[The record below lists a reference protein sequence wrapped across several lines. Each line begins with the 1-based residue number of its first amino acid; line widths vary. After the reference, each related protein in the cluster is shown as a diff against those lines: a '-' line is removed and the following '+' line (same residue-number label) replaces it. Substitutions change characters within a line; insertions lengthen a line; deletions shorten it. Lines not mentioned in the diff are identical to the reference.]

1 MRLIIKIAKNEL
13 RNLFYTPVA
22 WFLLILFW
30 VLCSL
35 FYVQRF
41 SRLANNMYNA
51 IQEYPYIKYIS
62 PANLTAGLVTSPLSG
77 MCANILQYLYLF
89 MPLLTMGVISREFN
103 SGSFKLLYASP
114 LRLRQLVIGKYLG
127 LTVFNLLFL
136 LILGVFMVTAAFDI
150 QSVDT
155 GLLISAALGI
165 FLLLSSY
172 AAVGFFASSLTRY
185 PIAAA
190 LISFVIL
197 IVLGNIDQVWQ
208 QYDFV
213 RDLTYFLSLKNRTN
227 RVLNGLLTTKDI
239 IYFLVV
245 IAMFI
250 SFTLFVLKGRMQA
263 LPGYQKIGRYIV
275 VIIIALGIGYIS
287 SRQSL
292 TGYFDL
298 TARQTNTLHPNT
310 QQNLGLLQGAPLEV
324 TLYTNLFG
332 DPDEPRYAYIGFPAN
347 INSYLD
353 LWEPYRR
360 FKKDIQFKYVYYYAV
375 KPGDDNLYKTFPGK
389 SLKQIAGLVARML
402 KVDSSMFIGP
412 EEVSRIV
419 DLQKIDYGVGTQLS
433 WKGRSV
439 FIDYFPSQTG
449 ESVFTAARNTSEPP
463 FNAAFR
469 RLSGAKMPQIGFVTG
484 QLERSVLKTGERE
497 YSWLN
502 SLYAL
507 GFDGDTLNLATQEV
521 PADMTMLLLADP
533 REALSAVVKAKL
545 EKYMDNGGNMFI
557 LGEPGKQAIL
567 NPLLQKLGVQ
577 LLQGQLVQ
585 PSQHETA
592 EKIAAYK
599 TQYSYLLAKEYEN
612 LGFQN
617 FMKYNGKKLPQ
628 GDTSYKMFA
637 GAAALSYQAG
647 NGYTICPLLM
657 TKKGASWRKIDR
669 LVIDSI
675 APVFSPA
682 SGDMKEISS
691 PIAIQMTKQV
701 HGKEQR
707 MVIAGD
713 ADFLSILR
721 VSSMGY
727 DFPRSLFSW
736 LSYNQYP
743 VYTAFPIPKDN
754 ILVMTPAWA
763 KLEKLLYTWVIPS
776 ILLLTGIVL
785 LTRRKR
791 K

>member
-13 RNLFYTPVA
+13 RSLFYTPVA

-41 SRLANNMYNA
+41 SRLANSMYNA
-51 IQEYPYIKYIS
+51 LQEYPHVKYIS
-62 PANLTAGLVTSPLSG
+62 PATLTAGLVTSPISG

-89 MPLLTMGVISREFN
+89 IPLLTMGVISREFN
-103 SGSFKLLYASP
+103 SGSFKLLYTSP

-127 LTVFNLLFL
+127 LTIFNLLFL
-136 LILGVFMVTAAFDI
+136 LILAVFMVTASFDI

-155 GLLISAALGI
+155 GLLVSAAFGI

-172 AAVGFFASSLTRY
+172 AAIGFFASSLTRY

-208 QYDFV
+208 QYSFV

-227 RVLNGLLTTKDI
+227 RILNGLLTTKDI
-239 IYFLVV
+239 IYFLVI

-250 SFTLFVLKGRMQA
+250 VFTLFVLKGKMQA
-263 LPGYQKIGRYIV
+263 LPRYLKMGRYLV

-292 TGYFDL
+292 TGYLDL
-298 TARQTNTLHPNT
+298 SARQTNTLHPNT
-310 QQNLGLLQGAPLEV
+310 RQNLDLLRGAPLEV

-332 DPDEPRYAYIGFPAN
+332 DPDEARYAYIGFPVN

-360 FKKDIQFKYVYYYAV
+360 FKKDIRFKYVYYYAV
-375 KPGDDNLYKTFPGK
+375 KPGDDNLYRTFPGK
-389 SLKQIAGLVARML
+389 SLKQIAGLIARML
-402 KVDSSMFIGP
+402 KVDSSMFMGP
-412 EEVSRIV
+412 EEISKIV
-419 DLQKIDYGVGTQLS
+419 DLQKIDYGVGTKLS
-433 WKGRSV
+433 WKERSL

-449 ESVFTAARNTSEPP
+449 ESVFTAARSTSEPP

-469 RLSGAKMPQIGFVTG
+469 RLSGAKMPRIGFITG

-507 GFDGDTLNLATQEV
+507 GFDGDTLNLATQEI
-521 PADMTMLLLADP
+521 PANMTMLMLADP
-533 REALSAVVKAKL
+533 KEALSPVVTGKL
-545 EKYMDNGGNMFI
+545 EKYIDNGGNMLV
-557 LGEPGKQAIL
+557 LGEPGKQGIL
-567 NPLLQKLGVQ
+567 NPLLQKMGVQ
-577 LLQGQLVQ
+577 MLPGQLVQ

-592 EKIAAYK
+592 EKISAYK

-612 LGFQN
+612 LGLLN
-617 FMKYNGKKLPQ
+617 FMKYVGKGLPK
-628 GDTSYKMFA
+628 GDTNYKVFT
-637 GAAALSYQAG
+637 GVAALSYQQN
-647 NGYTICPLLM
+647 NGYTIDPLW
-657 TKKGASWRKIDR
+657 TIKPGKSWRKMDK
-669 LVIDSI
+669 LVLDSI
-675 APVFSPA
+675 APVFNPLL
-682 SGDMKEISS
+682 GDVKDSS
-691 PIAIQMTKQV
+691 APIAIQLARPLN
-701 HGKEQR
+701 GKEQR
-707 MVIAGD
+707 MIIVGD

-721 VSSMGY
+721 VTLIGY

-736 LSYNQYP
+736 LSYNHYP
-743 VYTAFPIPKDN
+743 VYTPFPIPKDN
-754 ILVMTPAWA
+754 ILLMTPAWA

-776 ILLLTGIVL
+776 ILLLMGIVL